1 MDSLVTK
8 MSRWQQIARV
18 QRRVA
23 EGGVEKPGEGR
34 VG

>member
-18 QRRVA
+18 QRRVD
-23 EGGVEKPGEGR
+23 EGVVEKPSEGR